1 MRCQSEKEQKKK
13 GKIMKRI
20 RLFVALGGGL
30 LLLLTLLLLTTCR
43 GDRTDGETDGSTASE
58 TTDGVTSEDLGTGS
72 DTTPSTETDSA
83 EAEARTEAKT
93 EVVTPH
99 QTEEDPDTE
108 KQTEP
113 PVTLTAEEAKAL
125 LSAALEKGMEQV
137 AVTLR
142 TERNGDT
149 VSQESFARRGED
161 FCVELREDGITE
173 GITVVGSRAY
183 YLLLVPKDFP
193 PVEKRFVTSLTDRE
207 RENLFLRYMHR
218 EALPVMEDD
227 ELIEGILNGEL
238 EGVRHSDGTVE
249 LTSRG
254 LDGSL
259 GEGLFGISLEGSELR
274 FEFLLD
280 REVRVTL
287 MRGTA
292 YRSGG
297 EGSGLATVSVEMTVN
312 YTPSAIGLPADA
324 TLYAPTTYDEI
335 FGVQPPEAD
344 PEAAAASGMPLD
356 RDHYTLIGGNYL
368 YDPSE
373 QYAFLTQYPHAYAG
387 KTFVL
392 YGVLTNDGSGGTALS
407 LGSGMEL
414 ALAFGEAP
422 TPVEGAYIKVTATY
436 RKVAEGEDLHAY
448 AMGVTACEVLGEA
461 KGPNGGKLL
470 YVASAGLNVRTSSDV
485 SVSDNVIG
493 AYSKGDLVEVFE
505 QNGDGWYR
513 VVYNGQNGYVNGKYL
528 SETRP

>member
-1 MRCQSEKEQKKK
+1 
-13 GKIMKRI
+13 MKRI

-43 GDRTDGETDGSTASE
+43 GDRTDGETDGSTALE

-72 DTTPSTETDSA
+72 DATPSTETDSA
-83 EAEARTEAKT
+83 ETEAKT

-99 QTEEDPDTE
+99 QTEAAPDTE

-238 EGVRHSDGTVE
+238 EGVRHCDGTVE

-312 YTPSAIGLPADA
+312 YTPSTIGLPADA

-335 FGVQPPEAD
+335 FGVQSPEAD
-344 PEAAAASGMPLD
+344 PEAAASAGMPLG

-368 YDPSE
+368 YDPTE
-373 QYAFLTQYPHAYAG
+373 QYGFMTRYPHSYAG
-387 KTFVL
+387 KTFTL
-392 YGVLTNDGSGGTALS
+392 YGILTKDNGGQTVLS
-407 LGSGMEL
+407 LGSGMEF
-414 ALAFGEAP
+414 ALSLEGVA
-422 TPVEGAYIKVTATY
+422 TPVEGSYVKLTATY
-436 RKVAEGEDLHAY
+436 RKTVEEGVDCSCY
-448 AMGVTACEVLGEA
+448 TMIVSACEVLEAA
-461 KGPNGGKLL
+461 KGPSGGRLM
-470 YVASAGLNVRTSSDV
+470 YVTSAGLNVRTSSDA
-485 SVSDNVIG
+485 STSDNVIG
-493 AYSKGDLVEVFE
+493 TYSKGDVVEVFE
-505 QNGDGWYR
+505 QDGNGWYR
-513 VVYNGQNGYVNGKYL
+513 VVCNGQNGYVNGRYL
-528 SETRP
+528 SETQP